1 MTKEK
6 VRKEEDEHLHPD
18 ASAQWACRGRRAID
32 DPQEYAWD
40 AVAAGPRMLQLGREC
55 NVKRHRPSSLP
66 VPNGMPL
73 NSAATASG
81 FEIVYSGL

>member
-32 DPQEYAWD
+32 GLQEYAWDAVAVGRPERIDDPQEYAWD
-40 AVAAGPRMLQLGREC
+40 AVATRARILQLGREC
-55 NVKRHRPSSLP
+55 NVKRHRLS
-66 VPNGMPL
+66 
-73 NSAATASG
+73 
-81 FEIVYSGL
+81 